1 MGSTPRVSTRSEG
14 AKDMDMGLHDQ
25 VVLITGGSKGIGYA
39 CAEAFLAEGARV
51 AIASRDATHLAA
63 AEQRLRDRGHGVFTH
78 AADLRDA
85 AAAEALVQATEA
97 ALGPVDVLVTSAGAA
112 QRTPH
117 TELTAAH
124 WAAAMQAKFFTTI
137 HALQALL
144 PRMAARGRGSVVN
157 IVGAGGKLASPHH
170 LPGGS
175 ANAALMLA
183 SAGLAN
189 AYGRQGVRVNV
200 VNPGLVATGRL
211 HEGLAAQA
219 RASGES
225 PEALLQRQR
234 QALPLQRICEPD
246 EVARVVLFLASPQ
259 ASYVSG
265 AVLTVDGAL
274 NPIVV

>member
-1 MGSTPRVSTRSEG
+1 
-14 AKDMDMGLHDQ
+14 MDLGLQGQ

-39 CAEAFLAEGARV
+39 CAEAFCAEGARV
-51 AIASRDATHLAA
+51 AITSRDAAHLADA
-63 AEQRLRDRGHGVFTH
+63 KVRLRARGHEVFTH
-78 AADLRDA
+78 VADLRDA
-85 AAAEALVQATEA
+85 AAAEGMLQAVQAT
-97 ALGPVDVLVTSAGAA
+97 LGAPDVLVNSAGAA

-117 TELTAAH
+117 AELTAAH

-137 HALQALL
+137 HALQAVL
-144 PRMAARGRGSVVN
+144 PGMAARGRGSVVN
-157 IVGAGGKLASPHH
+157 IVGAGGKLASAHH

-189 AYGRQGVRVNV
+189 AYGRQGVRVNA
-200 VNPGLVATGRL
+200 VNPGLVMTGRL

-219 RASGES
+219 RASGEA
-225 PEALLQRQR
+225 PELLLERQR
-234 QALPLQRICEPD
+234 QALPLQRICQPE
-246 EVARVVLFLASPQ
+246 EVARVVLFLASPA

-274 NPIVV
+274 TPMVV

>member
-1 MGSTPRVSTRSEG
+1 
-14 AKDMDMGLHDQ
+14 MDLGLQDK
-25 VVLITGGSKGIGYA
+25 VVLVTGGSKGIGLA
-39 CAEAFLAEGARV
+39 CASAFLAEGARV
-51 AIASRDATHLAA
+51 AIVSRDAAHLAA
-63 AEQRLRDRGHGVFTH
+63 AAARLHAAGHGVYTH

-85 AAAEALVQATEA
+85 AAAEAMADAVEA

-112 QRTPH
+112 QRTPAP
-117 TELTAAH
+117 ELTAAH
-124 WAAAMQAKFFTTI
+124 WAAAMQAKFFTGI
-137 HALQALL
+137 HALQAVL

-170 LPGGS
+170 LPGGA

-189 AYGRQGVRVNV
+189 AYGRQGVRVNA

-211 HEGLAAQA
+211 QEGLAAQA
-219 RASGES
+219 RAEGVSVETV
-225 PEALLQRQR
+225 LQRHR
-234 QALPLQRICEPD
+234 QGLPPGRICEPE
-246 EVARVVLFLASPQ
+246 EVARVVLFLASPA

-274 NPIVV
+274 TPMVV